1 MDNHI
6 LICNKMENDVE
17 KILSLATESSE
28 AEKELIKKAYDF
40 AKIAHNGDKRNSG
53 EPYFNHL
60 FETAKN
66 LADLGMD
73 TTSIV
78 AGFLHDVLEDT
89 KTLPETIEKEFGKE
103 VLFIVEGVS
112 KLGALKYHG
121 ANRHNESLRKLLL
134 ATSKDIRVLI
144 VKLCDRLH
152 NMRTLAFLPI
162 EKQKRIAAETL
173 EIYAPIAYRLG
184 IRKLSRELED
194 LSFPFV
200 YPTDYNEISSLFKKS
215 YDEKLEKLEK
225 FRKSVAKELVKTGFT
240 SFRSDYRV
248 KGLYSLYKKY
258 LKYKK
263 DIEKIYD
270 ALAMRLTVEKTE
282 DCYKALGIIHA
293 NWKPLPGR
301 IKDYIAFPKVNGY
314 QSLHTT
320 IFTGDGDLI
329 EIQIRT
335 EAMHREAEYGVASH
349 AIYKSEGKNSKQI
362 TPWIEAMLPY
372 SVGEIKKDFLS
383 ERIFIFTPKGDV
395 VDLPIGSSAID
406 FAYAIHTNL
415 GDKMSGVKINGKF
428 SSISSVLKEGDIVE
442 IITSK
447 NSKPNRKW
455 LDNVKTSFAKKNI
468 RNFGLK
474 AISRC

>member
-1 MDNHI
+1 
-6 LICNKMENDVE
+6 MENDTE
-17 KILSLATESSE
+17 KILSLLTKSDKE
-28 AEKELIKKAYDF
+28 EKELVIKAYNF
-40 AKIAHNGDKRNSG
+40 AQESHNGQKRLSG

-60 FETAKN
+60 FETAKSI
-66 LADLGMD
+66 AELGMD
-73 TTSIV
+73 TTTII

-89 KTLPETIEKEFGKE
+89 DTKAETIENEFGKE

-112 KLGALKYHG
+112 KLGTLRYQG
-121 ANRHNESLRKLLL
+121 SDRHNESLRKLLL

-152 NMRTLAFLPI
+152 NMRTLAFLP
-162 EKQKRIAAETL
+162 ENKQKRIAAETL

-200 YPTDYNEISSLFKKS
+200 YKEGFDEISSLFKKS

-225 FRKSVAKELVKTGFT
+225 FRKSIMKELVKTGFT
-240 SFRSDYRV
+240 NFHSDYRV

-270 ALAMRLTVEKTE
+270 ALAMRITVEKTE

-293 NWKPLPGR
+293 TWKPLPGR
-301 IKDYIAFPKVNGY
+301 IKDYIAFPKQNGY

-320 IFTGDGDLI
+320 VFTGDGDLV

-335 EAMHREAEYGVASH
+335 EEMHKEAEYGVAAHSL
-349 AIYKSEGKNSKQI
+349 YKAGEKYKKQI
-362 TPWIEAMLPY
+362 TPWIEAMLPH
-372 SVGEIKKDFLS
+372 SVNEIKKDFLS
-383 ERIFIFTPKGDV
+383 ERIFVFTPKGDV
-395 VDLPIGSSAID
+395 VDLPVGSSAID
-406 FAYAIHTNL
+406 FAYAIHSDL
-415 GDKMSGVKINGKF
+415 GDKMSGAKISGKF
-428 SSISSVLKEGDIVE
+428 SSIATVLKGGEIVE

-447 NSKPNRKW
+447 NAHPSRKW
-455 LDNVKTSFAKKNI
+455 LEYVKTSFAKKNI
-468 RNFGLK
+468 RNFT
-474 AISRC
+474 

>member
-1 MDNHI
+1 
-6 LICNKMENDVE
+6 MENDLE
-17 KILSLATESSE
+17 KILSLLTKISKTE
-28 AEKELIKKAYDF
+28 KDLIKKAYDF
-40 AKIAHNGDKRNSG
+40 AKIAHEGAKRNSG

-66 LADLGMD
+66 LANLEMD
-73 TTSIV
+73 TTSII

-89 KTLPETIEKEFGKE
+89 KTKPEILEKEFGKE

-112 KLGALKYHG
+112 KLGTLKYHG

-152 NMRTLAFLPI
+152 NMRTLNFLPE

-194 LSFPFV
+194 LAFPFV
-200 YPTDYNEISSLFKKS
+200 YPEGFNEISPLFKKS
-215 YDEKLEKLEK
+215 YTEKLEKLEK
-225 FRKSVAKELVKTGFT
+225 FRKSVMKELVKTNFT
-240 SFRSDYRV
+240 NFRSDYRV

-258 LKYKK
+258 LKFKK

-301 IKDYIAFPKVNGY
+301 IKDYIAFPKQNGY

-320 IFTGDGDLI
+320 VFTGDGDLV

-335 EAMHREAEYGVASH
+335 EAMHKEAEYGVASH
-349 AIYKSEGKNSKQI
+349 AIYKSEGKDKKQI
-362 TPWIEAMLPY
+362 TPWIEAMLPH
-372 SVGEIKKDFLS
+372 SVDEIKKDFLS

-395 VDLPIGSSAID
+395 VDLPVDSSAID
-406 FAYAIHTNL
+406 FAYAIHSDL
-415 GDKMSGVKINGKF
+415 GDKMSGAKINGKF
-428 SSISSVLKEGDIVE
+428 SSITTVLKNSDIVE

-447 NSKPNRKW
+447 NTKPNRKW
-455 LDNVKTSFAKKNI
+455 LEHVKTSFAKKRI
-468 RNFGLK
+468 RNF
-474 AISRC
+474 S